1 MRLPA
6 ILGSMSTRN
15 LMTNRVS
22 QRGIK
27 VTIDSI
33 PLINSNPFIKCDK
46 HYKIFHNI
54 HSPTLSSNIISI
66 MDLNISKGVLMV
78 QYISVRT

>member
-54 HSPTLSSNIISI
+54 HSPRLSSNIISI

-78 QYISVRT
+78 QYI

>member
-33 PLINSNPFIKCDK
+33 PLISSNPFIKCDK

-54 HSPTLSSNIISI
+54 HSSTLSSNIISI

-78 QYISVRT
+78 QYI

>member
-33 PLINSNPFIKCDK
+33 PLISSNPFIKRDK
-46 HYKIFHNI
+46 HYKIFYNI
-54 HSPTLSSNIISI
+54 HSPTVSSNIISI
-66 MDLNISKGVLMV
+66 IDLNISKGVLMV
-78 QYISVRT
+78 QYI